1 MVMRYDK
8 GCLIIEE
15 SNPYDGRKRKNWKTI
30 KEDKENHGMGL
41 YHMKRIAESYD
52 GWCEIDGEKENIFMV
67 NILLR
72 LKDKSDIS

>member
-1 MVMRYDK
+1 
-8 GCLIIEE
+8 
-15 SNPYDGRKRKNWKTI
+15 
-30 KEDKENHGMGL
+30 
-41 YHMKRIAESYD
+41 MKRIAESYD